1 MFRAS
6 ESSIRQPTIAAQE
19 ERVMKWR
26 LTAAM
31 FSVLAYVVA
40 PAPLGLL
47 MAQDAPNVPLIPMTA
62 SELRAAGIAIQPA
75 GAAPLPNSCAAA
87 GAPEL
92 SVSDEMLAAF
102 KSRGFS
108 VLSLCIGLVS
118 YSRFDPQTGKPMPI
132 AEIAGHGEIPLN
144 LPNCFHRAMPFSDCR
159 FQFDHLWG
167 GKHDQPRVK
176 DLSAVGSAIDVI
188 ARKQMRAQAQKIF
201 YPYNDC
207 GNAKS
212 PFTVVVGGTS
222 VCVILER
229 VVFSPGLPSGYGYAL
244 HSPEGDDPKQESVD
258 LSTYRK
264 GSQGLPF
271 WGDEKSK

>member
-1 MFRAS
+1 MMKQR
-6 ESSIRQPTIAAQE
+6 IAAS
-19 ERVMKWR
+19 VY
-26 LTAAM
+26 LTFVSLAA
-31 FSVLAYVVA
+31 L
-40 PAPLGLL
+40 APLCSGL
-47 MAQDAPNVPLIPMTA
+47 AQDQPNVPLIPMTA
-62 SELRAAGIAIQPA
+62 NELRTAGIAIQSA
-75 GAAPLPNSCAAA
+75 GVEPLPNSCAGA

-102 KSRGFS
+102 KSRDFS
-108 VLSLCIGLVS
+108 VISLCLGLIS
-118 YSRFDPQTGKPMPI
+118 YSRFDPQTGKPMPV
-132 AEIAGHGEIPLN
+132 AEIDGHGQIPLN
-144 LPNCFHRAMPFSDCR
+144 LPNCFRRAMPLSDCR

-167 GKHDQPRVK
+167 GKHDQSQLK
-176 DLSAVGSAIDVI
+176 DRSVLGNGIDAI
-188 ARKQMRAQAQKIF
+188 ARKQMRAQTQRIL

-207 GNAKS
+207 GNARS
-212 PFTVVVGGTS
+212 PFTVEAGGVS
-222 VCVILER
+222 VCIILER